1 MGTPG
6 ELRVMADRERQ
17 RPATPTGGIERTGS
31 LPRRRQQDAV
41 QLPTLR
47 VVAGADLLALYTI
60 YPSERVQIGRDRSS
74 SLALSDPSVSRHHAV
89 ISEVQGELLLE
100 DRGSTNGTS
109 VRGRRITSPT
119 AVRIGEVF
127 YVGEVA
133 LRVDPMSVDEIRHLE
148 RLAERL
154 RLVARDPLTGLLG
167 RAWLEEELD
176 AVVER
181 AHVRERSMAALF
193 VDVDH
198 FKQVNDTWGHAAGDA
213 VLREIAGVLTS
224 TVRETDRVVRYGG
237 EEFLVVLVDCPPG
250 SVLLAAERIRTAIA
264 NHGWE
269 VRGHGPKSMTASI
282 GCASLAPDE
291 SARSFLAR
299 ADEAMY
305 AAKRSGR
312 NRSVV
317 AKARSAA

>member
-1 MGTPG
+1 
-6 ELRVMADRERQ
+6 MASK
-17 RPATPTGGIERTGS
+17 TPTGGIERTGS
-31 LPRRRQQDAV
+31 FPRRRQQDAV

-60 YPSERVQIGRDRSS
+60 YPSERVQIGRDRTSN
-74 SLALSDPSVSRHHAV
+74 LQLSDPSVSRHHAV
-89 ISEVQGELLLE
+89 VSEVQGELMLE

-109 VRGRRITSPT
+109 LGGRPVTGP
-119 AVRIGEVF
+119 VVLPIGEVF

-133 LRVDPMSVDEIRHLE
+133 LRVDPMSVDEIRHME

-176 AVVER
+176 AVVEKAR
-181 AHVRERSMAALF
+181 ARERPMVALF

-198 FKQVNDTWGHAAGDA
+198 FKRVNDTWGHAAGDA
-213 VLREIAGVLTS
+213 VLREVAGILTG

-237 EEFLVVLVDCPPG
+237 EEFLALLVDCPPDA
-250 SVLLAAERIRTAIA
+250 VLRAAERIRVAIA
-264 NHGWE
+264 RHGWDMQ
-269 VRGHGPKSMTASI
+269 GYGPTSVTASI
-282 GCASLAPDE
+282 GGASLEPDE
-291 SARSFLAR
+291 DAESWLAR
-299 ADEAMY
+299 ADAAMY

-312 NRSVV
+312 NRCVV

>member
-1 MGTPG
+1 
-6 ELRVMADRERQ
+6 MAEHER
-17 RPATPTGGIERTGS
+17 RPATPTGGTERTGS
-31 LPRRRQQDAV
+31 FPRRRQHDAA

-60 YPSERVQIGRDRSS
+60 YPSERVQIGRDRTS
-74 SLALSDPSVSRHHAV
+74 SLQLSDPSVSRHHAV
-89 ISEVQGELLLE
+89 LSEVQGELILE

-109 VRGRRITSPT
+109 FRGRPVTSPV
-119 AVRIGEVF
+119 ALPIGEVF

-176 AVVER
+176 AVVDR

-193 VDVDH
+193 VDIDH
-198 FKQVNDTWGHAAGDA
+198 FKLVNDTWGHAAGDA
-213 VLREIAGVLTS
+213 VLREVAGILTS

-237 EEFLVVLVDCPPG
+237 EEFLVVLVDCPQEA
-250 SVLLAAERIRTAIA
+250 VLLAAERIRVAVAT
-264 NHGWE
+264 HGWE
-269 VRGHGPKSMTASI
+269 VRGLGPKSLTASI
-282 GCASLAPDE
+282 GGASLAADE
-291 SARSFLAR
+291 DARSWLAR

>member
-1 MGTPG
+1 MA
-6 ELRVMADRERQ
+6 ERVR
-17 RPATPTGGIERTGS
+17 RPATPPGGIERTGS
-31 LPRRRQQDAV
+31 FPRRRQQDAV

-74 SLALSDPSVSRHHAV
+74 NLQLSDPSVSRHHAV
-89 ISEVQGELLLE
+89 LSEVQGELLLE

-109 VRGRRITSPT
+109 VRGRPVTGPV
-119 AVRIGEVF
+119 AVQMGEVF

-133 LRVDPMSVDEIRHLE
+133 LRVDPMTVDEIRHLE

-176 AVVER
+176 AVVDR
-181 AHVRERSMAALF
+181 AHARERSMAALF

-198 FKQVNDTWGHAAGDA
+198 FKLVNDTWGHAAGDG
-213 VLREIAGVLTS
+213 VLREIAGILTS

-237 EEFLVVLVDCPPG
+237 EEFLVVLVDCPKE
-250 SVLLAAERIRTAIA
+250 SVLAAAERIRTAIA
-264 NHGWE
+264 RHGWE
-269 VRGHGPKSMTASI
+269 VRGHGPTSVTASI
-282 GCASLAPDE
+282 GGAALDVDE
-291 SARSFLAR
+291 DARSWLAR

-317 AKARSAA
+317 AKARPTA